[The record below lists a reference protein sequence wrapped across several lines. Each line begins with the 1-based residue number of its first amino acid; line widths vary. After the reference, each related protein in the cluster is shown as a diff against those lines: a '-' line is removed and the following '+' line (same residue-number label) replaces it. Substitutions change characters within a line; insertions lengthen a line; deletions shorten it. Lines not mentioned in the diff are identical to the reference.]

1 MAFFIYTRIR
11 SEAEFAEKQLNSYL
25 SIQRIQSLGTVNKGR
40 LGKGLKIP
48 SLKDLRSAKTE
59 RGYSEEWVADV
70 NGTEVGTVL
79 WYDNKPVVL
88 SSSIVGQQPI
98 EKLKVFVCVVHHY
111 KEKEKDHLWPPII
124 LLKKRKKVMQ
134 QYFLL
139 ETAESPILLIF
150 DGHYS
155 HTRNIEIIELAR
167 VNHVTIISHP
177 PHTTL
182 KLRPLN
188 KTVMGALKSH
198 YGEENRK
205 ILLHSERM
213 LKPYDI
219 AELFG
224 RAYLKS
230 TTGETAVNG
239 FRATGIYSFNPQ
251 VSIEVDF

>member
-98 EKLKVFVCVVHHY
+98 EKV
-111 KEKEKDHLWPPII
+111 
-124 LLKKRKKVMQ
+124 R
-134 QYFLL
+134 
-139 ETAESPILLIF
+139 
-150 DGHYS
+150 
-155 HTRNIEIIELAR
+155 R
-167 VNHVTIISHP
+167 HP